1 MRGAVTIEFVDR
13 ENFLRYGETVEVAR
27 PDPGRAQR
35 GEDEYRTLA
44 RVNSNGWKIAMHC
57 VRARWTDSL
66 YAYDGRRLL
75 TPQGGAL
82 LLCVAPPDRPQNVQV
97 FVLDRPIALNAGI
110 PHALLTLSAECWVQV
125 CEDFETRSQPHK
137 LRKALVPAAV
147 WE

>member
-1 MRGAVTIEFVDR
+1 MRGAVPIEFIDR
-13 ENFLRYGETVEVAR
+13 ENFLRYGETVEVVR

-44 RVNSNGWKIAMHC
+44 RINSNGWKIAMHC

-66 YAYDGRRLL
+66 YVYDGRRLL
-75 TPQGGAL
+75 TPQVGTL

-97 FVLDRPIALNAGI
+97 FVLDRPIALNVGI

-125 CEDFETRSQPHK
+125 CEDFETRSESQK